1 MQNNLAEKEELE
13 VVEVGEEQA
22 EVAVE
27 QPEDVSRETSED
39 DSAEPE
45 AKPDEL

>member
-13 VVEVGEEQA
+13 VVEVDEEQA

-27 QPEDVSRETSED
+27 QPEDVSRETSERR
-39 DSAEPE
+39 SCRARS
-45 AKPDEL
+45 KVR